1 MASKNTEDMKNYH
14 NKLWSYGGKWQKTRW
29 NTGCTS
35 VTKEDGNSFWK
46 LEDAYNNDRE
56 MGHNL

>member
-1 MASKNTEDMKNYH
+1 MEGNGRG
-14 NKLWSYGGKWQKTRW
+14 LGG
-29 NTGCTS
+29 TGCTS